1 MNKEWSTINK
11 EMQTLIS
18 KEASYGAGVEV
29 LLSLRDMLMREL
41 ISLKTELRRE
51 QFDEMP
57 FINEE
62 GYHNKNLAYSIW
74 HIFRIEDIVVHTL
87 IRNDKQVFFSQD
99 FQNRIHS
106 KIITTGNELIKEE
119 ISEFTKTLDLE
130 QLYAYAI
137 AVKESTDKIIKELSY
152 KDIKRK
158 ISEQQKEELKSLAVV
173 SEDDKAVWLIDY
185 WCNKDVRGLIK
196 MPLSRHWI
204 MHIEAMLRISR
215 KVGKSER

>member
-18 KEASYGAGVEV
+18 KEASYGEGVEV

-185 WCNKDVRGLIK
+185 WCNKDVRGLVK

>member
-1 MNKEWSTINK
+1 
-11 EMQTLIS
+11 MQTLIS

>member
-18 KEASYGAGVEV
+18 EEATYGEGVEV

-41 ISLKTELRRE
+41 ISLKTELRR
-51 QFDEMP
+51 
-57 FINEE
+57 
-62 GYHNKNLAYSIW
+62 
-74 HIFRIEDIVVHTL
+74 
-87 IRNDKQVFFSQD
+87 
-99 FQNRIHS
+99 
-106 KIITTGNELIKEE
+106 
-119 ISEFTKTLDLE
+119 E

-215 KVGKSER
+215 KVGKSGK